1 MKQMRKLVPLDVG
14 QTHNYLLR
22 EINYV
27 NITIWIYVY
36 KRERERERERERV
49 FAFECKLK
57 IYPYLNGNHME
68 ASQLPARREAPLSAS
83 ETICTM

>member
-1 MKQMRKLVPLDVG
+1 MRKLVPLDVG

-36 KRERERERERERV
+36 KRESICFRVQVEDISVPKWQSHGSKSVTREE
-49 FAFECKLK
+49 
-57 IYPYLNGNHME
+57 GG
-68 ASQLPARREAPLSAS
+68 PAVCIGDNMYYVEPL
-83 ETICTM
+83 